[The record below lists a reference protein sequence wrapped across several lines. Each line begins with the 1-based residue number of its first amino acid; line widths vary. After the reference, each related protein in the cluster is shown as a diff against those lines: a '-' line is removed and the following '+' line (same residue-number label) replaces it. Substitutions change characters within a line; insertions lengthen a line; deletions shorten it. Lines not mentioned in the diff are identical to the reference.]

1 MKSLR
6 VDYRGGRQVGM
17 ISRGSG
23 ETDDGKQRTRQRD
36 QESEKRETSKCRGGE
51 NPQTPPPGDRDEGR
65 DTLGDKPWVVKA
77 KGNVVLGGDRPE
89 QRGDR
94 NFSVT

>member
-1 MKSLR
+1 MMGN
-6 VDYRGGRQVGM
+6 RGHAKGTKNQRN
-17 ISRGSG
+17 
-23 ETDDGKQRTRQRD
+23 GKHL
-36 QESEKRETSKCRGGE
+36 SAGGGE